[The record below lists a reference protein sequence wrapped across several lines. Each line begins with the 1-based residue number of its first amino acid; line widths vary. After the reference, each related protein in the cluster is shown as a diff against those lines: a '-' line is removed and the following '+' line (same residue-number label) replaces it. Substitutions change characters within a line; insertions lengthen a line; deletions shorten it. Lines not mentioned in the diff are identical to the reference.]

1 MASWVSIVRKSL
13 EEPPLDQVSTL
24 LEKVSSV
31 EQELIKRKESFE
43 NSFAYTKYKK
53 ETDLLQKEKHTL
65 ELQITNLKKKQ
76 ECAEREHVFIR
87 ILNYLGLYY
96 KSNYETPT
104 GYAMTYSLTK
114 NLPVGLFPL
123 GFTWG
128 ITEQKNYIH
137 INFHV
142 DSNEIFS
149 NVESLIQQYLDG
161 FTKKNES

>member
-1 MASWVSIVRKSL
+1 MASWASIVSKSL

-53 ETDLLQKEKHTL
+53 ETDLLQKKKHTL
-65 ELQITNLKKKQ
+65 ELQITNLRKKQ
-76 ECAEREHVFIR
+76 ERAEIEYVFTR

-96 KSNYETPT
+96 KSNYDTPT

-123 GFTWG
+123 GFSWG

-137 INFHV
+137 ISFHV
-142 DSNEIFS
+142 DSNEIFL